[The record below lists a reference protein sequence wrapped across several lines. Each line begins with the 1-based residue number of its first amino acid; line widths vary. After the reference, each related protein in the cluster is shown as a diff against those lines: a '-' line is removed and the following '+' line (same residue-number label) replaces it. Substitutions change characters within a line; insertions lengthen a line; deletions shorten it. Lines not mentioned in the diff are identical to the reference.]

1 MQINAYLS
9 FNGNCEEAFQF
20 YEKLLGGKIEALF
33 LHEGSPAAS
42 HVPPEWLKK
51 VMHARLTAGN
61 AILMGSDV
69 PPGQYKQPH
78 GYSIS
83 IAVDTVAEAE
93 RIFNALAENGAVH
106 MPLGETF
113 WAERFGMLTDRFG
126 IPWMLNC
133 YRAGATAA

>member
-9 FNGNCEEAFQF
+9 FNGNCEEAFKF
-20 YEKLLGGKIEALF
+20 YEKLLGGKIEVIF
-33 LHEGSPAAS
+33 THEGTPAAS
-42 HVPPEWLKK
+42 NVPPEWLKK
-51 VMHARLTAGN
+51 IMHACLTIGN
-61 AILMGSDV
+61 AVLMGSDV

-78 GYSIS
+78 GYSIN
-83 IAVDTVAEAE
+83 IGVNNVAEAE
-93 RIFNALAENGAVH
+93 RIFNALAEDGAVH

-133 YRAGATAA
+133 QRADATAA